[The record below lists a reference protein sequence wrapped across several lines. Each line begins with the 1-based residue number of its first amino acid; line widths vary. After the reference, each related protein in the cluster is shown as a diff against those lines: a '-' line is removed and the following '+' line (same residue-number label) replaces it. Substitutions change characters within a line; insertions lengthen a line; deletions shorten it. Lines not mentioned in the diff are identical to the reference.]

1 MDRRMLIWGKRQV
14 GFVLGILPLLL
25 SWLLPPPVHLPVMAY
40 HVGAIS
46 ILMVVWWGCEVV
58 PLTITGCIPLV
69 LFPFY
74 GIASIDRVAESYA
87 NPILFL
93 IIGGLFIGL
102 AIQRT
107 QLHERMVFLLLG
119 VFGSSLRLHI
129 AGLMLV
135 TAFLSMW
142 ISNTV
147 TAIIML
153 PIALALIDVHQQES
167 ENCSLPMLLSLM
179 YAANIGG
186 MGTLIGTP
194 PNAFVAGF
202 LQKDFGIT
210 VSFLQWSK
218 IALPI
223 VCVLLV
229 LVWGW
234 LCLIKFKVS
243 KTSSQ
248 MISGWVSQRAK
259 QMGKMSYDELCVLLI
274 ISMTALAWMSRSWL
288 GGVFHTQL
296 ISDTGIAMLASILLF
311 LVPSQLRQGDFLMN
325 WDVAKKIPWG
335 ILLLM
340 GGGFA
345 LAAEI
350 NSSGLGAWLATYL
363 QVISNISAFFQIAV
377 TTLCILFLTEINSNT
392 ATTITFVPLLA
403 LLAINVGAPLE
414 LFVFPAAFCASCAF
428 MLPVA
433 TPTNA
438 VIYSSG
444 LIKLDDMLRLGVKVN
459 LIAWGIIVSMS
470 YVLIPR
476 LF

>member
-1 MDRRMLIWGKRQV
+1 MLIWGKRQV

-40 HVGAIS
+40 HVGAIAV
-46 ILMVVWWGCEVV
+46 LMVVWWVCEVV
-58 PLTITGCIPLV
+58 PLTMTGCIPLV

-93 IIGGLFIGL
+93 IISGLFIGL

-107 QLHERMVFLLLG
+107 QLHERMVFLLLRTL
-119 VFGSSLRLHI
+119 GSSLRLHI

-142 ISNTV
+142 VSNTV

-153 PIALALIDVHQQES
+153 PIALALIDVHQQEPQD
-167 ENCSLPMLLSLM
+167 CSLPMLLSLM

-194 PNAFVAGF
+194 PNAFVVGF
-202 LQKDFGIT
+202 LQQDYGIT
-210 VSFLQWSK
+210 VSFLQWSEL
-218 IALPI
+218 ALPI
-223 VCVLLV
+223 VCVLLMV
-229 LVWGW
+229 VWVW
-234 LCLIKFKVS
+234 LCVIKFKVS
-243 KTSSQ
+243 KASSE
-248 MISGWVSQRAK
+248 IVSGWVIQRAR
-259 QMGKMSYDELCVLLI
+259 QMGAVSHDELYILLI
-274 ISMTALAWMSRSWL
+274 LVMTALAWMLRPWL
-288 GGVFHTQL
+288 GSVFHTQL
-296 ISDTGIAMLASILLF
+296 ISDTGIAMSASIVLF
-311 LVPSQLRQGDFLMN
+311 LVPSQLRQGDYLMN

-335 ILLLM
+335 VLLLM

-350 NSSGLGAWLATYL
+350 NASGLGLWMAGYL
-363 QVISNISAFFQIAV
+363 QVLSYVPVIIQLAV
-377 TTLCILFLTEINSNT
+377 TTLCILFLTEVNSNT

-403 LLAINVGAPLE
+403 LLAINVGVPLE

-444 LIKLDDMLRLGVKVN
+444 LIKLDDMLRLGIKVN
-459 LIAWGIIVSMS
+459 LIAWGIIVLMS